1 MTPAMPLGRPSTW
14 FVLALG
20 IGFTLLGVG
29 FLVRP
34 DWGAALFGIPAEGAS
49 ALLYAAAIGLR
60 DVGLG
65 LAILVLALAAGRRPL
80 GLTLGAMTVI
90 PLGDVAVVAL
100 ARGLSSPGHL
110 ILHGAGALLL
120 AGTAAWLIAQP
131 SPSTHRPET
140 RKP

>member
-1 MTPAMPLGRPSTW
+1 MPLQDPGTW

-20 IGFTLLGVG
+20 AGFTLLGVG

-34 DWGAALFGIPAEGAS
+34 DWGAAVFGIPAEGAS

-80 GLTLGAMTVI
+80 GLMLGAMTVI
-90 PLGDVAVVAL
+90 PLGASRATSSST
-100 ARGLSSPGHL
+100 ARAPSSSRAPPPG
-110 ILHGAGALLL
+110 
-120 AGTAAWLIAQP
+120 
-131 SPSTHRPET
+131 
-140 RKP
+140 

>member
-1 MTPAMPLGRPSTW
+1 MPLQDPGTW

-20 IGFTLLGVG
+20 AGFTLLGVG

-34 DWGAALFGIPAEGAS
+34 DWGAAVFGIPAEGAS

-80 GLTLGAMTVI
+80 GLMLGAMTVI

-110 ILHGAGALLL
+110 LLHGAGAVIL
-120 AGTAAWLIAQP
+120 AGAAAWLIAAAPP
-131 SPSTHRPET
+131 SSKSSET

>member
-20 IGFTLLGVG
+20 AGFTLLGVG

-80 GLTLGAMTVI
+80 ALMLGAMTVI

-100 ARGLSSPGHL
+100 ARGLSGHL
-110 ILHGAGALLL
+110 LLHGAGALVL
-120 AGTAAWLIAQP
+120 ASTAAWLIAQP
-131 SPSTHRPET
+131 PPSSNRPET